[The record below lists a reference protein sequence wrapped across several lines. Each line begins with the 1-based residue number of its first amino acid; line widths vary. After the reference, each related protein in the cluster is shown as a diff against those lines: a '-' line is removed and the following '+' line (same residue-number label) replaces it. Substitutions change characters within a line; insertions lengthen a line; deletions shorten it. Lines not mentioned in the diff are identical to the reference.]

1 MFEALVAENGL
12 TGAVPKFTIIWFYC
26 ICKSNTFEVVQVLP
40 MQIDLEAERKE
51 ILNRY
56 RKLIK
61 ACKRRLEKGDK
72 DIIRKAFEVAVEAH
86 KEMRRKSGEPYIYH
100 PISVAQIC
108 AEEIGLGT
116 TGIVCALLHDTV
128 EDTDLTLDD
137 IQGLFGEKVAQII
150 DGLTKISGVVDQSSS
165 MQAENFRKVLLT
177 MSEDIRVI
185 LIKIADRLHNM
196 RTLEHMKRDKQI
208 KIASETLFLYA
219 PLAHRLGLN
228 AIKTELENLGLKYTD
243 NDSYHDIETRL
254 KESEPERKR
263 FIQKF
268 IEPLKEILTEQGF
281 KFKIF
286 GRPKSIFSIYNKM
299 RTKHVAYEEIY
310 DLFAI
315 RIVIDS
321 SAENEKSDCWKVYS
335 IITDFYHPSPDR
347 LRDWISTPKSN
358 GYESLHTTVMGPQGK
373 WVEVQIRTTRMDDMA
388 ENGYAAHWKY
398 KDSAAEKENQF
409 ENWINR
415 VREMLEN
422 PDPNALEFMDDFK
435 LNLFADEMFVF
446 TPKGDMKT
454 LPVGATALDFAFE
467 IHTKVGEHCI
477 GAKVNH
483 KLVPL
488 SHELASGDQVEILT
502 SNKQSPKDDWLNFV
516 ITAKAKSK
524 IKSSLKEQRKKIAED
539 GKEIMQRKFER
550 HKLSFDNNTINE
562 FCNYLKLPS
571 SQELFY
577 RASLGNVDVKEIKD
591 FVKHRQEGHKQRK
604 QDTKIEQLVTS
615 ARGKTDMLVIGDD
628 MQKLDYSLAPC
639 CNPIPGDDVFGFITV
654 SEGIKIHRVNCPNAI
669 KLLSNY
675 AYRVVKAK
683 WTNDQLISFL
693 AGLKITGTDEIGI
706 VNNITKVISNENN
719 VNMRSI
725 NFDTDDGL
733 FEGTIM
739 VFVHDTKHLNHL
751 IDNLKKVKG
760 VAKVERIDQK

>member
-1 MFEALVAENGL
+1 
-12 TGAVPKFTIIWFYC
+12 
-26 ICKSNTFEVVQVLP
+26 
-40 MQIDLEAERKE
+40 MQIDIEAEKKE

-56 RKLIK
+56 KLLLK

-72 DIIRKAFEVAVEAH
+72 EILRKAFEVAVESH

-100 PISVAQIC
+100 PIAVAQIC

-137 IQGLFGEKVAQII
+137 VKGLFGEKVAQII
-150 DGLTKISGVVDQSSS
+150 DGLTKISGVIDNTSSI
-165 MQAENFRKVLLT
+165 QAENFRKVLLT

-185 LIKIADRLHNM
+185 LIKLADRLHNM
-196 RTLEHMKRDKQI
+196 RTLDHMKRDKQI

-228 AIKTELENLGLKYTD
+228 TIKTELEDLSLKYTD
-243 NDSYHDIETRL
+243 SDEYRNIANKL
-254 KESEPERKR
+254 KEKEPQRKK

-268 IEPLKEILTEQGF
+268 IEPLQEILAEQGF

-286 GRPKSIFSIYNKM
+286 GRPKSIYSIYNKIK
-299 RTKHVAYEEIY
+299 TKHVAFEEIY

-315 RIVIDS
+315 RIVIDTPF
-321 SAENEKSDCWKVYS
+321 EQEKSDCWKVYS
-335 IITDFYHPSPDR
+335 IITDFYHPSPER

-358 GYESLHTTVMGPQGK
+358 GYESLHTTVMGPEGK
-373 WVEVQIRTTRMDDMA
+373 WVEVQIRTTRMDDLA

-398 KDSAAEKENQF
+398 KDSAADKESKL
-409 ENWINR
+409 ENWLLRI
-415 VREMLEN
+415 REMLDN
-422 PDPNALEFMDDFK
+422 PDPNALEFIDDFK
-435 LNLFADEMFVF
+435 LNLFSDEMFVF

-488 SHELASGDQVEILT
+488 SHVLSSGDQVEILT
-502 SNKQSPKDDWLNFV
+502 SGKQVPKDDWLNYV

-524 IKSSLKEQRKKIAED
+524 IKNSLKEQRKKIAEE
-539 GKEIMQRKFER
+539 GKEIIKRKLER
-550 HKLSFDNNTINE
+550 YKLTFNNHLINE
-562 FCNYLKLPS
+562 FCTYLKLPS
-571 SQELFY
+571 SQELYY
-577 RASLGNVDVKEIKD
+577 RSALGNVDVKEIRD
-591 FVKHRQEGHKQRK
+591 FIKFRENPIKKTRK
-604 QDTKIEQLVTS
+604 AETQKLEQLVTS
-615 ARGKTDMLVIGDD
+615 ARGKSDMLVIGDD
-628 MQKLDYSLAPC
+628 LQKLDYKLAPC
-639 CNPIPGDDVFGFITV
+639 CNAIPGDDVFGFITIG
-654 SEGIKIHRVNCPNAI
+654 EGIKIHRVNCPNAI

-683 WTNDQLISFL
+683 WVNDQLISFL
-693 AGLKITGTDEIGI
+693 AGIKITGTDELGI

-739 VFVHDTKHLNHL
+739 IYVHDTKHLNHL
-751 IDNLKKVKG
+751 MDNLKKVKG
-760 VAKVERIDQK
+760 VNKVERIDEEN

>member
-1 MFEALVAENGL
+1 ME
-12 TGAVPKFTIIWFYC
+12 
-26 ICKSNTFEVVQVLP
+26 
-40 MQIDLEAERKE
+40 IDLEAERKE

-56 RKLIK
+56 KLLMK

-72 DIIRKAFEVAVEAH
+72 EIIRKAFEVAVEAH

-100 PISVAQIC
+100 PIAVAQIC

-128 EDTDLTLDD
+128 EDTDLTLED
-137 IQGLFGEKVAQII
+137 ISGLFGDKVSQII
-150 DGLTKISGVVDQSSS
+150 NGLTKISGVIDNTSSI
-165 MQAENFRKVLLT
+165 QAENFRKVLLT

-185 LIKIADRLHNM
+185 LIKLADRLHNM
-196 RTLEHMKRDKQI
+196 RTLEHMKRDKQM

-228 AIKTELENLGLKYTD
+228 TIKTELEDLGLKYTD
-243 NDSYHDIETRL
+243 TEGYNEIAAKL
-254 KESEPERKR
+254 KETEPERQR
-263 FIQKF
+263 FIEKF

-281 KFKIF
+281 KFKMF
-286 GRPKSIFSIYNKM
+286 GRPKSIFSIFNKVK
-299 RTKHVAYEEIY
+299 TKGVLFEEIY

-315 RIVIDS
+315 RIVIDTPQ
-321 SAENEKSDCWKVYS
+321 ELEKSDCWKVYS

-373 WVEVQIRTTRMDDMA
+373 WVEVQIRTVRMDDLA

-398 KDSAAEKENQF
+398 KAHAADKESKL
-409 ENWINR
+409 ESWLLRI
-415 VREMLEN
+415 REMLEN
-422 PDPNALEFMDDFK
+422 PDPNALEFIDDFK
-435 LNLFADEMFVF
+435 LNLFSDELFAF

-454 LPVGATALDFAFE
+454 LPIHSTALDFAFE
-467 IHTKVGEHCI
+467 IHTQVGEHCI

-488 SHELASGDQVEILT
+488 SYALKSGDQVEILT
-502 SNKQSPKDDWLNFV
+502 SNKQTPKEDWLNYV

-524 IKSSLKEQRKKIAED
+524 IKNSLKEQRKKIAED
-539 GKEIMQRKFER
+539 GREILERKFY
-550 HKLSFDNNTINE
+550 KLKMDFTLQNVND

-577 RASLGNVDVKEIKD
+577 RAAVGNVDLKEIKAWIR
-591 FVKHRQEGHKQRK
+591 FKETPGKPQHKK
-604 QDTKIEQLVTS
+604 EAPKLEQLVTN
-615 ARGKTDMLVIGDD
+615 ARGSTNMLVIGDD
-628 MQKLDYSLAPC
+628 MQKLDYKLSPC

-683 WTNDQLISFL
+683 WMNDQMISFL
-693 AGLKITGTDEIGI
+693 AGIKIIGTDEIGL
-706 VNNITKVISNENN
+706 VNNITKIISNENN

-725 NFDTDDGL
+725 NFDTDGGM

-739 VFVHDTKHLNHL
+739 IYVHDTKHLSHL
-751 IDNLKKVKG
+751 VENLKKVKG
-760 VAKVERIDQK
+760 VTKIERIDEKH

>member
-1 MFEALVAENGL
+1 
-12 TGAVPKFTIIWFYC
+12 
-26 ICKSNTFEVVQVLP
+26 

-56 RKLIK
+56 KLLMK

-72 DIIRKAFEVAVEAH
+72 EIIRKAFEVAVEAH

-100 PISVAQIC
+100 PIAVAQIC

-128 EDTDLTLDD
+128 EDTDLTLEDVK
-137 IQGLFGEKVAQII
+137 GLFGEKVAQII
-150 DGLTKISGVVDQSSS
+150 NGLTKISGVIDNTSSI
-165 MQAENFRKVLLT
+165 QAENFRKVLLT

-185 LIKIADRLHNM
+185 LIKLADRLHNM
-196 RTLEHMKRDKQI
+196 RTLEHMKRDKQM

-228 AIKTELENLGLKYTD
+228 TIKTELEDLGLKYT
-243 NDSYHDIETRL
+243 NTEGYNEIAAKL
-254 KESEPERKR
+254 KETEPERKR

-268 IEPLKEILTEQGF
+268 IEPLKEILAEQGF
-281 KFKIF
+281 KFKMF
-286 GRPKSIFSIYNKM
+286 GRPKSIFSIYNKVK
-299 RTKHVAYEEIY
+299 TKGVAFEEIY

-315 RIVIDS
+315 RIVIDTPP
-321 SAENEKSDCWKVYS
+321 EQEKSDCWKVYS

-358 GYESLHTTVMGPQGK
+358 GYESLHTTVMGPEGK
-373 WVEVQIRTTRMDDMA
+373 WVEVQIRTVRMDDLA

-398 KDSAAEKENQF
+398 KDSAADKESKL
-409 ENWINR
+409 ESWLLRI
-415 VREMLEN
+415 REMLEN
-422 PDPNALEFMDDFK
+422 PDPNALEFIDDFK
-435 LNLFADEMFVF
+435 LNLFSDEIFAF

-454 LPVGATALDFAFE
+454 LPVKSTALDFAFE
-467 IHTKVGEHCI
+467 IHTQVGEHCI

-488 SHELASGDQVEILT
+488 SYELKSGDQVEILT
-502 SNKQSPKDDWLNFV
+502 SNKQTPKEDWLNYV

-524 IKSSLKEQRKKIAED
+524 IKNSLKEQRRKIAED
-539 GKEIMQRKFER
+539 GREILERKFYK
-550 HKLSFDNNTINE
+550 HKLDFTLQNVND

-577 RASLGNVDVKEIKD
+577 RAALGNVDVKEIKLWI
-591 FVKHRQEGHKQRK
+591 KHKETPGKPHAKKEGPKL
-604 QDTKIEQLVTS
+604 EQLVTN
-615 ARGKTDMLVIGDD
+615 ARGSHDMLVIGDD
-628 MQKLDYSLAPC
+628 MQKLDYKLSPC
-639 CNPIPGDDVFGFITV
+639 CNPIPGDDVFGFVTIN
-654 SEGIKIHRVNCPNAI
+654 EGIKIHRVNCPNAI

-683 WTNDQLISFL
+683 WINDQMISFL
-693 AGLKITGTDEIGI
+693 AGIKIIGTDELGL
-706 VNNITKVISNENN
+706 VNNITKIISNENN

-725 NFDTDDGL
+725 NFDTDGGM

-739 VFVHDTKHLNHL
+739 IYVHDTKHLNHL
-751 IDNLKKVKG
+751 IENLKKVKG
-760 VAKVERIDQK
+760 VTHIERIDEKS

>member
-1 MFEALVAENGL
+1 
-12 TGAVPKFTIIWFYC
+12 
-26 ICKSNTFEVVQVLP
+26 

-56 RKLIK
+56 KLLMK
-61 ACKRRLEKGDK
+61 ACKRRLEKGDRE
-72 DIIRKAFEVAVEAH
+72 IIRKAFEVAVEAH

-100 PISVAQIC
+100 PIAVAQIC
-108 AEEIGLGT
+108 AEEIGLGS

-137 IQGLFGEKVAQII
+137 VKGLFGEKVAQII
-150 DGLTKISGVVDQSSS
+150 NGLTKISGVIDNTSSI
-165 MQAENFRKVLLT
+165 QAENFRKVLLT

-185 LIKIADRLHNM
+185 LIKLADRLHNM
-196 RTLEHMKRDKQI
+196 RTLEHMKRDKQM
-208 KIASETLFLYA
+208 KIASETLYLYA

-228 AIKTELENLGLKYTD
+228 TIKTELEDLGLKYTD
-243 NDSYHDIETRL
+243 TENYNEIAARL
-254 KESEPERKR
+254 KETEPERKR

-268 IEPLKEILTEQGF
+268 IEPLKEILAEQGF

-286 GRPKSIFSIYNKM
+286 GRPKSIFSIYNKIK
-299 RTKHVAYEEIY
+299 TKGVAFEEIY

-315 RIVIDS
+315 RIVIDTPHDQ
-321 SAENEKSDCWKVYS
+321 EKSDCWKVYS
-335 IITDFYHPSPDR
+335 IITDFYHPSPER

-358 GYESLHTTVMGPQGK
+358 GYESLHTTVMGPEGK
-373 WVEVQIRTTRMDDMA
+373 WVEVQIRTVRMDDLA

-398 KDSAAEKENQF
+398 KDSAADKESRL
-409 ENWINR
+409 ESWLLRI
-415 VREMLEN
+415 REMLEN
-422 PDPNALEFMDDFK
+422 PDPNALEFIDDFK
-435 LNLFADEMFVF
+435 LNLFSDEIFAF

-454 LPVGATALDFAFE
+454 LPVNATALDFAFE
-467 IHTKVGEHCI
+467 IHTQVGEHCI

-488 SHELASGDQVEILT
+488 SYELKSGDQVEILT
-502 SNKQSPKDDWLNFV
+502 SSKQTPKEDWLNFV

-524 IKSSLKEQRKKIAED
+524 IKNSLKEQRKRVAED
-539 GKEIMQRKFER
+539 GREILERKFYK
-550 HKLSFDNNTINE
+550 HKLDFTLQNVND
-562 FCNYLKLPS
+562 FCSYLKLPS

-577 RASLGNVDVKEIKD
+577 RAALGNVDVKEIKAWIRY
-591 FVKHRQEGHKQRK
+591 KETPGKPTHKKEGPKL
-604 QDTKIEQLVTS
+604 EQLVTN
-615 ARGKTDMLVIGDD
+615 ARGTNNMLVIGDD
-628 MQKLDYSLAPC
+628 MQKLDYKLSPC

-654 SEGIKIHRVNCPNAI
+654 GEGIKIHRVNCPNAI

-683 WTNDQLISFL
+683 WMNDQMISFL
-693 AGLKITGTDEIGI
+693 AGIKITGTDELGL

-725 NFDTDDGL
+725 NFDTDSGL

-739 VFVHDTKHLNHL
+739 VYVHDTKHLNHL

-760 VAKVERIDQK
+760 VSRIERIDEKTSA

>member
-1 MFEALVAENGL
+1 
-12 TGAVPKFTIIWFYC
+12 
-26 ICKSNTFEVVQVLP
+26 
-40 MQIDLEAERKE
+40 MQIDVEAERKE
-51 ILNRY
+51 ILKRY
-56 RKLIK
+56 KLLIK
-61 ACKRRLEKGDK
+61 ACKRQLEKGDK
-72 DIIRKAFEVAVEAH
+72 ELVRKAFGVAVEAH

-100 PISVAQIC
+100 PIAVAQIC
-108 AEEIGLGT
+108 AEEIGLGA

-137 IQGLFGEKVAQII
+137 IKGLFGEKVAQII
-150 DGLTKISGVVDQSSS
+150 DGLTKISGVVDHTSS

-185 LIKIADRLHNM
+185 LIKLADRLHNM

-208 KIASETLFLYA
+208 KIASETLYLYA

-228 AIKTELENLGLKYTD
+228 AIKTELENLGLRYTD
-243 NDSYHDIETRL
+243 YESYHELELKL
-254 KESEPERKR
+254 KESEPVRKK

-268 IEPLKEILTEQGF
+268 IEPLKEILSEQGF

-286 GRPKSIFSIYNKM
+286 GRPKSIFGIYNKIK
-299 RTKHVAYEEIY
+299 TKHVSFEEIY

-321 SAENEKSDCWKVYS
+321 PLEQEKADCWKVYS
-335 IITDFYHPSPDR
+335 IITDFYHPSPER

-358 GYESLHTTVMGPQGK
+358 GYESLHTTVMGPEGK

-398 KDSAAEKENQF
+398 KDSAAEKESKL
-409 ENWINR
+409 ESWLMRIR
-415 VREMLEN
+415 DMLEN
-422 PDPNALEFMDDFK
+422 PDPNALEFIDDFK
-435 LNLFADEMFVF
+435 LNLFSDEMFVF

-454 LPVGATALDFAFE
+454 LPVGSTALDFAFE

-488 SHELASGDQVEILT
+488 SHELTSGDQVEILT
-502 SNKQSPKDDWLNFV
+502 SSKQVPKDDWLNFV

-524 IKSSLKEQRKKIAED
+524 IKNSLKDQRKKIAEE
-539 GKEIMQRKFER
+539 GKEIIQRKFER
-550 HKLSFDNNTINE
+550 HKLDFTTHLINE
-562 FCNYLKLPS
+562 FCNFLKLPS

-577 RASLGNVDVKEIKD
+577 RAALGNVDIKEIKD
-591 FVKHRQEGHKQRK
+591 FVKYKETPNTKKGKTEPQ
-604 QDTKIEQLVTS
+604 KIEQLVTS

-628 MQKLDYSLAPC
+628 LQKLDYKLAPC

-654 SEGIKIHRVNCPNAI
+654 GEGIKIHRVNCPNAI

-683 WTNDQLISFL
+683 WVNDQLISFL
-693 AGLKITGTDEIGI
+693 AGVKITGTDELGI

-739 VFVHDTKHLNHL
+739 IYVHDTKHLNHL
-751 IDNLKKVKG
+751 INNLKKVKG
-760 VAKVERIDQK
+760 VNRVERIDEKG